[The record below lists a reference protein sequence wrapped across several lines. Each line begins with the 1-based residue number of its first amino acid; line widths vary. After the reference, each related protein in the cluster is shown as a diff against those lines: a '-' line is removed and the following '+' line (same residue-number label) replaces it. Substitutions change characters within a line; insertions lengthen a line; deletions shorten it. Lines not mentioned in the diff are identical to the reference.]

1 MIHPSYSELMQVVN
15 KDTEIDEPPVVNSRY
30 SIVLATSK
38 RARQIIAGDTPL
50 VPYVSGK
57 KPLSLAID
65 ELYKGKVKIMA
76 EDAKE
81 EELEEE
87 IQDLAEEASV
97 PEEELEQEVLV
108 EEGLLEE
115 EIFSQEEELPEEAEE

>member
-65 ELYKGKVKIMA
+65 ELYEGKVKIVA

-81 EELEEE
+81 EEPELEEVPQE
-87 IQDLAEEASV
+87 LSEETSV
-97 PEEELEQEVLV
+97 LEEKLEQKGLE
-108 EEGLLEE
+108 EEGLLQE
-115 EIFSQEEELPEEAEE
+115 EILGQEEELPEE

>member
-15 KDTEIDEPPVVNSRY
+15 KGTEIDEPPVVNSRY

-65 ELYKGKVKIMA
+65 ELYEGKVKIVA

-81 EELEEE
+81 ESEEVLQELSEETFVPEEGLEQKGLEEE
-87 IQDLAEEASV
+87 GFLQ
-97 PEEELEQEVLV
+97 
-108 EEGLLEE
+108 E
-115 EIFSQEEELPEEAEE
+115 EILGQGEELPEE

>member
-38 RARQIIAGDTPL
+38 RARQIIGGDTPL

-57 KPLSLAID
+57 KPLSVAID
-65 ELYKGKVKIMA
+65 ELYEGKVKIVV
-76 EDAKE
+76 EDKNA
-81 EELEEE
+81 LEE
-87 IQDLAEEASV
+87 Q
-97 PEEELEQEVLV
+97 EELEQS
-108 EEGLLEE
+108 EEMAVQETSELFELSDALENQEEPEELSEEPEE
-115 EIFSQEEELPEEAEE
+115 ERLL